1 MKYTSKAMATEYING
16 IFTEKYNNEAFR
28 WALLMAGIES
38 VGDASLKQYA
48 RSDDPKFFV
57 LGQISYF
64 FIAYVFQ
71 LALRDNK
78 LGVVNTYWNGM
89 TNIGNTFIGMAMG
102 ETYTLYQ
109 LSGILLV
116 TAGILMI

>member
-1 MKYTSKAMATEYING
+1 
-16 IFTEKYNNEAFR
+16 
-28 WALLMAGIES
+28 
-38 VGDASLKQYA
+38 
-48 RSDDPKFFV
+48 
-57 LGQISYF
+57 
-64 FIAYVFQ
+64 
-71 LALRDNK
+71 LRDNK